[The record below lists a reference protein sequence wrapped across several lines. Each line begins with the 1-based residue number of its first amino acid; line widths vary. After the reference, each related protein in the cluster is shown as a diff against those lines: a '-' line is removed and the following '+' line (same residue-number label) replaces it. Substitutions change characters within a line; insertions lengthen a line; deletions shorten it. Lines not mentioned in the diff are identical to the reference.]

1 MRIRMEKAL
10 AAAGVGLVDLAGEK
24 YLADKK
30 VGPVSGSD
38 ALKFGVAT
46 AAFLVNYFNY
56 ETEYSE
62 PIFYASLPLVVK
74 AVANMASGG
83 ATTQRVQRVP
93 IVIEKTAAPAAA
105 PAVTVGAAVPP

>member
-10 AAAGVGLVDLAGEK
+10 AAAGVGLVDFAGEK

-74 AVANMASGG
+74 AVANL
-83 ATTQRVQRVP
+83 ATGTQTTRVQR
-93 IVIEKTAAPAAA
+93 IVVERVAAPVAA
-105 PAVTVGAAVPP
+105 PTAPVKVGAVPP

>member
-10 AAAGVGLVDLAGEK
+10 AAAGVGLVDFAGEK

-83 ATTQRVQRVP
+83 TTTQRVQR
-93 IVIEKTAAPAAA
+93 IQVIKTAAPA
-105 PAVTVGAAVPP
+105 PTVTVGAAVPP